1 MWGVCVCVFGSQDS
15 VPAQSAFLPV
25 QNVLSHFGSRI
36 LAGGVSG
43 WPEGESIQ
51 AMVKVLVL
59 MEKWEMGKSIVKY
72 SECPL
77 QVSHFFSEV
86 SPGSFSP

>member
-1 MWGVCVCVFGSQDS
+1 MFGSQDS

-25 QNVLSHFGSRI
+25 RNVLFPVGSRI

-43 WPEGESIQ
+43 SPEGEGIQ
-51 AMVKVLVL
+51 AVVKVLVL
-59 MEKWEMGKSIVKY
+59 MEKWEMGKGIVKY

-77 QVSHFFSEV
+77 QVSHFFSAV

>member
-1 MWGVCVCVFGSQDS
+1 MCVFGSQDL

-25 QNVLSHFGSRI
+25 QNVLFPVGSRI

-43 WPEGESIQ
+43 WPEGEGIQ
-51 AMVKVLVL
+51 ATVKVLVL
-59 MEKWEMGKSIVKY
+59 MEKWEMGKGIVKY
-72 SECPL
+72 ECPL
-77 QVSHFFSEV
+77 QVSHFFSAV